1 MDNRRILSSWKEIA
15 AYLNRG
21 VRTVQRWEISYKL
34 PIRRPEGD
42 VMSVYAFTDELDAWM
57 ERSKP
62 KTHAYVRPTLI
73 VVDAITPNA
82 LSDLKLALESAK
94 FNVLTAFNSAEVM
107 ATARRYDVD
116 GFVIDG
122 VILDVHPSDLIKEL
136 RRLYPGKVLV
146 QVGEDVQEGV
156 DATLPLGNPAPLVEY
171 MIQRFGQP
179 QVD

>member
-1 MDNRRILSSWKEIA
+1 MENRRILSSWKEIA

-21 VRTVQRWEISYKL
+21 VRTVQRWEMNYKL
-34 PIRRPEGD
+34 PVRRPEGD

-62 KTHAYVRPTLI
+62 KTHEYIRPTLI
-73 VVDAITPNA
+73 VVDVVTPNA

-94 FNVLTAFNSAEVM
+94 FNVLTAFNSAEVL

-122 VILDVHPSDLIKEL
+122 IILDVHPADLIKEL

-146 QVGEDVQEGV
+146 QVGEDAQEGV
-156 DATLPLGNPAPLVEY
+156 DATLPIGNPAPLIEY